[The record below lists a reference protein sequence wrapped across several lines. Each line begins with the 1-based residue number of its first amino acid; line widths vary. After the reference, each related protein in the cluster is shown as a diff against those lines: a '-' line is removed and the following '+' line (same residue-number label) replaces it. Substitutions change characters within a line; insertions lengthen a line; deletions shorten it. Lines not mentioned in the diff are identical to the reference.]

1 MRTKAQRLLESAS
14 DAASVAENW
23 ADLSNDLFDPVEGL
37 VAKAYPTREERE
49 RFVQTQEYRSIRRVG
64 ERVPFPIS

>member
-1 MRTKAQRLLESAS
+1 MRTKAQQLLDSAS

-23 ADLSNDLFDPVEGL
+23 ADLSNALFDPVEGL

-49 RFVQTQEYRSIRRVG
+49 RFVQTQEYRAIRRPG
-64 ERVPFPIS
+64 R